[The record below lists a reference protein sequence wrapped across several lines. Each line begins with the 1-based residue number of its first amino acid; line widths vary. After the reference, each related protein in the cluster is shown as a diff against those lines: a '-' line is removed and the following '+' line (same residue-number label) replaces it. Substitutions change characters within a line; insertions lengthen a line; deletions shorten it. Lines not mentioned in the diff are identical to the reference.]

1 MSDYVGVAPSFSQFI
16 FCLVIALT
24 VVLEVFPAFGRFSDH
39 TRGPQMCVCN
49 HETQHE
55 VPSETHAGVCETA
68 PREEGVRLQT
78 LRILLHGREEHSMP
92 PGPARETQQGWSNFG
107 MFNS

>member
-1 MSDYVGVAPSFSQFI
+1 MI
-16 FCLVIALT
+16 I
-24 VVLEVFPAFGRFSDH
+24 PAFGRFSDH

-55 VPSETHAGVCETA
+55 RRHESRPGVSDA
-68 PREEGVRLQT
+68 AAREEGEGPQT
-78 LRILLHGREEHSMP
+78 LRILLQGREEHSMP
-92 PGPARETQQGWSNFG
+92 PAAARETQRGWSNFG